1 MVEAFKVLNLPM
13 LNILYKSEQYKQSD
27 HKARDRHLI
36 SKYLKVSDLG
46 KVNNKKILLV
56 DDVVTTGS
64 TMKAAIELIK
74 DGKPKCIKIL
84 TLVMVKEH

>member
-1 MVEAFKVLNLPM
+1 MILILNLPM

-36 SKYLKVSDLG
+36 SKYLKVSDLE
-46 KVNNKKILLV
+46 KVKNKKILLV

-64 TMKAAIELIK
+64 TLKAAIELIK
-74 DGKPKCIKIL
+74 EGKPKCIKIL
-84 TLVMVKEH
+84 TLAMVKEH